1 MRYHLPS
8 LAALFV
14 ASATACQ
21 PAAGP
26 ITAEDVAAI
35 GNLRDQYAERTL
47 AGDVAAVAA
56 FYTEDAIEMPPDAP
70 VIEGRSAIQANLG
83 EGSAGLTAFT
93 LTGLETEGR
102 DGLAYD
108 RGTYSVTV
116 DVEGQSVSET
126 GKFITVLT
134 KQADG
139 SWRLHRVIWN
149 RDAPPPMPGG

>member
-1 MRYHLPS
+1 MRYRLLS

-26 ITAEDVAAI
+26 LTAEEVAAI
-35 GNLRDQYAERTL
+35 GDLREQWAEGAR
-47 AGDVAAVAA
+47 AGDAASVVAL
-56 FYTEDAIEMPPDAP
+56 YTEDAIEMPPDAP
-70 VIEGRSAIQANLG
+70 AIEGRSAIHARLEESF
-83 EGSAGLTAFT
+83 EGLADITLTAA
-93 LTGLETEGR
+93 ETTGR

-116 DVEGQSVSET
+116 DVEGQMVTET
-126 GKFITVLT
+126 GEFITILT

-139 SWRLHRVIWN
+139 SWRLHRLIWN
-149 RDAPPPMPGG
+149 RDAPPPMPAG